1 MEPSPVAQADSR
13 DIVADTSLLTAY
25 FWESDAFHQSAREFI
40 ADFDNGGYRLHLP
53 MLVMVETISAIR
65 RRYGQDWQTRVIEVY
80 ATIYE
85 WERQGKVVFYPLN
98 RERMEG
104 ALGLA
109 EGIALRGADSII
121 AALSEELGI
130 ALKTY
135 DNEILRRFQ
144 RAI

>member
-1 MEPSPVAQADSR
+1 MQDVVADS
-13 DIVADTSLLTAY
+13 SLLTAY
-25 FWESDAFHQSAREFI
+25 FLESDVFHQSAREFM
-40 ADFDNGGYRLHLP
+40 AELDSGGHKLHLP
-53 MLVMVETISAIR
+53 MVVMVETISAIR
-65 RRYGQDWQTRVIEVY
+65 RRLGQNSQTTVNDAF
-80 ATIYE
+80 ATIYQ
-85 WERQGKVVFYPLN
+85 WEQQEKVVFYPLN
-98 RERMEG
+98 RERMEA

>member
-1 MEPSPVAQADSR
+1 MEDVVADS
-13 DIVADTSLLTAY
+13 SLLVAY
-25 FWESDAFHQSAREFI
+25 FLESDAFHHSAREFM
-40 ADFDNGGYRLHLP
+40 AELDSGGYKLHLP

-65 RRYGQDWQTRVIEVY
+65 RRLGQNSQ
-80 ATIYE
+80 ATVNDALAAIYQ
-85 WERQGKVVFYPLN
+85 WEHQEKVVLYPLN
-98 RERMEG
+98 RERMEA

-109 EGIALRGADSII
+109 EGNALRGADSIV
-121 AALSEELGI
+121 AALSEELGV